1 MICYA
6 RPMSAEGGAAPAL
19 ATPKRFP
26 PKGAGRVAIGLAL
39 LVAFA
44 GRLLYLVL
52 VAPMPVQSDAAGF
65 DAAARRLVKTGTF
78 AFPVGRDLWADDAFR
93 EDAWEAFERMP
104 ANAWCM
110 PGYAGFLAGVY
121 RIVGSGPGR
130 LVAVRWVQA
139 LLGTLTVALLFRVA
153 HLLLG
158 RRAAWVALALASAY
172 PPSVRLTQYLLT
184 ETVFTLLLVGQV
196 VLMVWAARSRR
207 AMAYGCLGVIT
218 VAATYVRP
226 VAMFVPGLLVVLVA
240 WRWVRVPSSREPL
253 SRPMARFAML
263 GLVIAALV
271 APWWVRNH
279 RIYGVFLPTIT
290 AAPLQAIQGELHVR
304 GREFRYDTEAQYA
317 LPELTGNDD
326 YRYAQTIA
334 AQARELMPP
343 PTASEWVGMQI
354 VKARMLVAAL
364 TTPPNFFS
372 YPAEASSPG
381 FVMQAAL
388 LVLALF
394 GLWRHRRDAEVVIL
408 LGGLAAYFATV
419 HWALSM
425 LWARYFYPVM
435 PCLLALAAGGLVR
448 PLRIATAAP
457 APKTPQVKE
466 PVVATTI
473 GASTHPA
480 PKHSSRWLRH
490 GPLALVVL
498 ASAGLLYFLSA
509 ELPPPPAYTNDFV
522 LHLSL
527 ARGLEENRSLDFWHF
542 TDLGYPTLRLYQPF
556 YHLALAMLDGATGGA
571 VGLAWLAQLLLVG
584 LALAL
589 PAAIYLGCRRWL
601 MYEGLAT
608 VEASWAAA
616 VAALLGALSCS
627 FSGFGYDPLQ
637 GIYARYGVV
646 TQTWSMVFFVP
657 AFAWAVGYLTGRER
671 SPWPGLALSLVV
683 WGFSLIIGVMH
694 ALCVALRVAVE
705 VVVRREPRAIV
716 RALGYF
722 VGLALVTAFLWWPI
736 VADTPWVNYPHPFIA
751 SWVNEG
757 YGLKVALQALFS
769 GTLLDGASLE
779 HRGRVPIMTWLLAIG
794 FVAVPGLWRRQ
805 RPLAVFLVVGYP
817 LWFSLFAGKEVW
829 GRLLYVLPLLRSY
842 QWGRMEA
849 MLQFWATI
857 MAALGLA
864 RLWPPLWGRLP
875 GPARGALL
883 ATTVAALVLLA
894 RLPTSTAMFDRAV
907 LDQARAGGGGR
918 LVNDVAARLHGET
931 TRTYVGGPTTWEQR
945 LITGQI
951 WPGIALVGRGVA
963 AAGRMYQGMN
973 FASALVYLWDG
984 TSPWGATLLSIGHW
998 LAPCDQLPLLAV
1010 ASPAV
1015 EVSAGVCLANA
1026 RSAPPL
1032 AFFSSLAIT
1041 PVRTLTE
1048 DQIVAEQR
1056 VLLGAPESDVFLPF
1070 RPGDTPA
1077 ADLPASFRPVQPM
1090 PASGERFAWTAPGE
1104 ASSRLSI
1111 DAPANG
1117 AVVFPVPFHPRLRG
1131 TVDGKEV
1138 APVAV
1143 LPGYA
1148 AVAVQAGHHDVS
1160 LTYRTDH
1167 VRDALFLFAL
1177 VILAAGA
1184 MAARRGRL
1192 SGGPA

>member
-1 MICYA
+1 
-6 RPMSAEGGAAPAL
+6 MSAEGGAAPAL

-26 PKGAGRVAIGLAL
+26 PRGAGRVAIGFAL

-44 GRLLYLVL
+44 GRLLYLAV
-52 VAPMPVQSDAAGF
+52 VAPMPVQSDASGF
-65 DAAARRLVKTGTF
+65 DAAARRLMKTGTF
-78 AFPVGRDLWADDAFR
+78 AFPVGRDLWADDVFR

-110 PGYAGFLAGVY
+110 PGYSGFLAGVY

-130 LVAVRWVQA
+130 FVAVRWVQA
-139 LLGTLTVALLFRVA
+139 LLGTLTVALMFRLA
-153 HLLLG
+153 DWLLG
-158 RRAAWVALALASAY
+158 RRAAWVTLALAAAY

-196 VLMVWAARSRR
+196 TLMVWAARSRR
-207 AMAYGCLGVIT
+207 VMAYVGLGVIT

-226 VAMFVPGLLVVLVA
+226 VAMLVPGLLVVLET

-253 SRPMARFAML
+253 GRPLARFALL

-271 APWWVRNH
+271 APWWVRNQH
-279 RIYGVFLPTIT
+279 LYGVFLPTT
-290 AAPLQAIQGELHVR
+290 SAAALPAVQGELHVR
-304 GREFRYDTEAQYA
+304 GRPFRYETLAQFA
-317 LPELTGNDD
+317 TPQNTGNDD
-326 YRYAQTIA
+326 HRYAQTIA
-334 AQARELMPP
+334 AEARELMPP
-343 PTASEWVGMQI
+343 PAPSEWVGMQI

-364 TTPPNFFS
+364 TTPFNFFS
-372 YPAEASSPG
+372 YPAQAWSPG
-381 FVMQAAL
+381 FVMQLAL
-388 LVLALF
+388 LVLALW
-394 GLWRHRRDAEVVIL
+394 GLWRHRRDAETVIL

-419 HWALSM
+419 HWAVSM
-425 LWARYFYPVM
+425 LWTRYFYPVM
-435 PCLLALAAGGLVR
+435 PFLLALAAGGLVR
-448 PLRIATAAP
+448 PLRMAAP
-457 APKTPQVKE
+457 APTPQVKG
-466 PVVATTI
+466 PVVPTTI
-473 GASTHPA
+473 GVAHPA
-480 PKHSSRWLRH
+480 PKDPSPWLRH

-556 YHLALAMLDGATGGA
+556 YHLALALLDGATGGV
-571 VGLAWLAQLLLVG
+571 VGLPWLAQLLLVG
-584 LALAL
+584 LALAV
-589 PAAIYLGCRRWL
+589 PAAIYLGGRRWL

-608 VEASWAAA
+608 GEASWAAA
-616 VAALLGALSCS
+616 IAALLGALSCS

-637 GIYARYGVV
+637 GIYARFGVV

-705 VVVRREPRAIV
+705 VVVRREPRAVV

-757 YGLKVALQALFS
+757 YGRNVALRALWS

-779 HRGRVPIMTWLLAIG
+779 HLGRAPIMSLLLGVG

-864 RLWPPLWGRLP
+864 RLWPPLWARLP

-894 RLPTSTAMFDRAV
+894 RLPVSTAMFDRSILA
-907 LDQARAGGGGR
+907 QARTGGGGR
-918 LVNDVAARLHGET
+918 LVNDVAAELHGET

-998 LAPCDQLPLLAV
+998 LAPCDQIPLLPV
-1010 ASPAV
+1010 ATPAV
-1015 EVSAGVCLANA
+1015 QVSAGVCLAHA

-1032 AFFSSLAIT
+1032 AFFSSLATT
-1041 PVRTLTE
+1041 PVRILTE
-1048 DQIVAEQR
+1048 DQIVAQQR
-1056 VLLGAPESDVFLPF
+1056 VLLRAPESDVFLPF

-1077 ADLPASFRPVQPM
+1077 TDLPATFAPARPM
-1090 PASGERFAWTAPGE
+1090 PASGERFARTAPGE

-1131 TVDGKEV
+1131 TVDGKDV

-1148 AVAVQAGHHDVS
+1148 AVAVAAGHHDVS

-1177 VILAAGA
+1177 VMLAVGA
-1184 MAARRGRL
+1184 LAARRGRP
-1192 SGGPA
+1192 GGPI